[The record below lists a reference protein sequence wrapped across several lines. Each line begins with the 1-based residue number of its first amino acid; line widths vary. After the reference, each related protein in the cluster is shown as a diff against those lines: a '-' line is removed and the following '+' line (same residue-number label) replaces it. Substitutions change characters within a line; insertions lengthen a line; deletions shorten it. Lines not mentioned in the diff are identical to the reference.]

1 MKSEKISKMLQIAA
15 PGTELYE
22 GLENVLRA
30 RTGALIVVGDS
41 AEVLSLVKGG
51 FKLDCDFTPFAV
63 YELAKMD
70 GAIILSSN
78 ADKILYA
85 NAHLMPDTSIS
96 STETG
101 LRHSTAERVAKC
113 TDALVIAISHRRNI
127 ITLYSGHTKYVMS
140 DISVVLAKANQ
151 ALQTL
156 GNYRSSFSKSLT
168 DLTILEFE
176 DEVTLN
182 DVVNTVQRY
191 ELMRRVADEVSSYIT
206 ELGVE
211 GRLVSMQLDEL
222 MTGTDQEMEFVLM
235 DYLNDYKPGDEKKIM
250 ESISVLNFE
259 DVLDLSIMGKVIF
272 QSSPNSSLT
281 SDTFPRGF
289 RALSRI
295 SRLPMPIIWNIIDSF
310 GSLQAIMDASVEEL
324 DDVEGIGEVR
334 ARVVKDGLERLSE
347 QAFAAKF

>member
-1 MKSEKISKMLQIAA
+1 MNSEKIKKMLQLAA
-15 PGTELYE
+15 PGTKLHEA
-22 GLENVLRA
+22 LENVLRA

-51 FKLDCDFTPFAV
+51 FKLDCEFTPFAV

-70 GAIILSSN
+70 GAIILSSD

-85 NAHLMPDTSIS
+85 NAHLMPDTNIL

-127 ITLYSGHTKYVMS
+127 ITLYSGHTKYVMKE
-140 DISVVLAKANQ
+140 ISVVLTKANQ

-156 GNYRSSFSKSLT
+156 GNYRNSFSKTLT
-168 DLTILEFE
+168 DLTTLEFA

-191 ELMRRVADEVSSYIT
+191 EYMRRVADEVNSYIV
-206 ELGVE
+206 ELGAE

-222 MTGTDQEMEFVLM
+222 MTGTDQEMQFVLM
-235 DYLNDYKPGDEKKIM
+235 DYLNNYKSGDEKKIL
-250 ESISVLNFE
+250 EAISNLNFE
-259 DVLDLSIMGKVIF
+259 DVLDASCMAKVIF
-272 QSSPNSSLT
+272 QMLPNLSLS

-295 SRLPMPIIWNIIDSF
+295 SRLPMPIIWNIIESF
-310 GSLQAIMDASVEEL
+310 GSLQAIMNASVEEL

-347 QAFAAKF
+347 QAFASKF